1 MCNDLMTSLRDTI
14 QAAAA
19 AGLQAHY
26 NLSLPASD
34 IAVQRTAPDHVGD
47 FTVVLFP
54 LLKLKLGSP
63 DQIGQT
69 IGTYLREQLPAVAD
83 FAIVKGFL
91 NLTIS
96 DAYWT
101 GFLTELVSQ
110 PDAVLRP
117 RAFAGQKVMVEFSS
131 PNTNKPLHLGHLRN
145 NFLGDSVCRILDA
158 VGYEV
163 TRANLVND
171 RGVHICKSM
180 LAWQQSGGGTPEA
193 EDLKG
198 DHLVGKYY
206 VRFDQMRKAQIA
218 ERIATGLDPEA
229 AEKDLPIDREVQQM
243 LQQWEA
249 GDPAVRALWEKLNG
263 WVYQGFDAT
272 YARMGIHFDKIYRES
287 ETYLLGK
294 DVVDEGLAK
303 GVFYQKP
310 DGSVWIDLTDI
321 GLDHKLVLRGDGTS
335 VYITQDLGTADLKYR
350 DYAMQRS
357 VYVIGNEQDYHMKV
371 LIAILQRLGR
381 PYAEGMYHL
390 SYGMVELPSGKMKS
404 REGTVVDADD
414 LMQAVVEEAARETS
428 ERGKV
433 EGLSPTEVTA
443 LHEMLGIGAIKY
455 YLLKVSPV
463 KKMMFDPNESVS
475 LQGDTGPFIQYTHA
489 RIRSLLARAAQQ
501 GFAAQTSADAALH
514 PTERDIIARLYQYPQ
529 VALEAAASYNP
540 SVVAQYVV
548 ELAKDYNRFY
558 YEVPVLKETDPAAL
572 GLRLALSEATA
583 NAIRHCMGLLG
594 IGVPDRM

>member
-1 MCNDLMTSLRDTI
+1 MTSLRDTI